1 MTWALFLLL
10 AFLSELVGTI
20 GGFGSS
26 VFFVPLAGF
35 FFDFQTVLAIT
46 AILHVFSNIAK
57 LILFHKGI
65 SWRLMLL
72 IGLPSVIFVI
82 LGAYL
87 STRLFSNYTELILG
101 IFLVVFGSL
110 FFLRP
115 ELTINPTR
123 ANAISG
129 GASAGFLAGLIGTGG
144 AIRGLSLA
152 AFNLEKNAFI
162 ATSAA
167 IDFGV
172 DLSRS
177 VIYIKSDYLKPQYYT
192 YIPALFIIA
201 FVGSYMGKQLLNKVS
216 QENFRKI
223 VLGLIILI
231 GGIMI
236 FKIAAT
242 LV

>member
-65 SWRLMLL
+65 SWRLLLL
-72 IGLPSVIFVI
+72 IGLPSVIFVVI
-82 LGAYL
+82 GAYL
-87 STRLFSNYTELILG
+87 STRLFSNYTEFILG
-101 IFLVVFGSL
+101 VFLLIFGCL
-110 FFLRP
+110 FYIRP
-115 ELTINPTR
+115 ELTIEPTHV
-123 ANAISG
+123 NAISG
-129 GASAGFLAGLIGTGG
+129 GAGAGFLAGLIGTGG

-177 VIYIKSDYLKPQYYT
+177 IIYLKSDYLKPQYYS
-192 YIPALFIIA
+192 YIPALFFIA
-201 FVGSYMGKQLLNKVS
+201 FLGSYVGKQLLNKVS

-223 VLGLIILI
+223 VLAFIILI
-231 GGIMI
+231 GAIMI
-236 FKIAAT
+236 LKMVLRFN
-242 LV
+242 